1 MYDEQILRLPD
12 MQHEMRI
19 ESHVFSPCHVYKD
32 FYLHHCVEVKF
43 LEFHLDANN
52 AEIKQKENKNSVGDC
67 WSP

>member
-1 MYDEQILRLPD
+1 MT
-12 MQHEMRI
+12 HEMRN
-19 ESHVFSPCHVYKD
+19 ESHAFSPDTVTFKEIFN

-52 AEIKQKENKNSVGDC
+52 AEIKQKENKNSVDDC